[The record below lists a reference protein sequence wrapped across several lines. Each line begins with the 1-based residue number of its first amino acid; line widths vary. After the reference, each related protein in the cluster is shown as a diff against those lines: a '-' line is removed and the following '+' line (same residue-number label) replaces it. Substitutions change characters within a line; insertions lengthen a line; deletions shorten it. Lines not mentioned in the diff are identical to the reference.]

1 MRSGFRS
8 PEAWRAWCLRDE
20 AEQLT
25 IAVRKL
31 ENLEGYRDG
40 VAEAQVAA

>member
-1 MRSGFRS
+1 MNKRNA
-8 PEAWRAWCLRDE
+8 PEAWHARALHDY

-25 IAVRKL
+25 IAVRML
-31 ENLEGYRDG
+31 EFADGYRNG